1 MKKSLFALSMAVVFS
16 LAVFGCNQKE
26 ETPEETTAVDIV
38 SSASPMNAALAA
50 GGKAVSKDDPAWI
63 NAKTLSLSPHAGGVK
78 VDIGFVLGSSRDGMD
93 EASIDYVPAYR
104 AYYLEHPARLVIE
117 LDDLSFWSY
126 ESALD
131 IPEDS
136 LFYGIFKQP
145 ESSTNGFSII
155 FQLREDADVR
165 VSDEK
170 NVLSLDFSVRPEQ
183 DETKYYYV
191 MADAQ
196 AEFSTSSIVSGD
208 LFPTLSNDMN
218 NIVLISHPYQTENE
232 AKANLKTLI
241 EKNDVLTENN
251 TFEIG
256 LEGNDLPSYGDQSKF
271 SLVYSQNVIR
281 RNGQPETLPVVM
293 PDGLY
298 LTSTADG
305 SLALFSKQESIPDSE
320 ETYDYLWVMDQNGRL
335 KLLYDMDFSNIDQ
348 AAFSP
353 DGRRV
358 AFLDKSGDDSL
369 LYVYDL
375 ITNEFYDLGEERMG
389 HMTSTFIWDTLGTAI
404 YAISGSDNSQQLR
417 KYDFV
422 VQDEDARLTSVEE
435 QEIGEGDLGFLNGEL
450 YFTNITEDNEE
461 IVFKIKPEGGL
472 HTEFARGSSFRISPD
487 GQYMAI
493 IRGAASMHSEDAKSS
508 DEEDG
513 GEDESNNAILLLLN
527 MQTGEEMMVEE
538 SAYIVTYEWAPD
550 GKLYYA
556 KSISD
561 DFSSEY
567 SFMLRYYDPS
577 LAQSFDVAE
586 MAPSDFATTPNPNV
600 LYINMIGKDDETPIR
615 ATYKFT
621 LS

>member
-1 MKKSLFALSMAVVFS
+1 MIKKLFAFSMALFLS
-16 LAVFGCNQKE
+16 LAVFGCGQKNE
-26 ETPEETTAVDIV
+26 KTATPSGEVDLV
-38 SSASPMNAALAA
+38 SSASPMNDALAT
-50 GGKAVSKDDPAWI
+50 GGKTANEDDPAWV
-63 NAKTLSLSPHAGGVK
+63 NAKTLTLMPRDNGVK
-78 VDIGFVLGSSRDGMD
+78 VDISFVLGSSRDGMD

-104 AYYLEHPARLVIE
+104 AYYLEHPARLIIE

-126 ESALD
+126 ESSLD

-136 LFYGIFKQP
+136 LLYGIFKQP
-145 ESSTNGFSII
+145 ESTTNGFSIV
-155 FQLREDADVR
+155 FQLREDMDVS

-170 NVLSLDFSVRPEQ
+170 NVLSLDFTVRPEQ

-191 MADAQ
+191 MADART
-196 AEFSTSSIVSGD
+196 EFSTSSIVAGD

-218 NIVLISHPYQTENE
+218 NIVLISRPYKTENE
-232 AKANLKTLI
+232 AKANLKSLI
-241 EKNDVLTENN
+241 EKNDVLNENN

-271 SLVYSQNVIR
+271 SLVYSQDIIR

-298 LTSTADG
+298 LNSTADG
-305 SLALFSKQESIPDSE
+305 SLALFSKQESIPDSD
-320 ETYDYLWVMDQNGRL
+320 ETYDYLWVMDQNGKL

-389 HMTSTFIWDTLGTAI
+389 NMTSTFIWDTLGTAI
-404 YAISGSDNSQQLR
+404 YAISGSDDSQQLR

-422 VQDEDARLTSVEE
+422 IQDEDARLTSVEE

-450 YFTNITEDNEE
+450 YFTNITEDNKEF
-461 IVFKIKPEGGL
+461 VFKIKPEGGL
-472 HTEFARGSSFRISPD
+472 HTEFAPGSSFRLAQD

-493 IRGAASMHSEDAKSS
+493 IRNPSHASEDEASS
-508 DEEDG
+508 EEEHD
-513 GEDESNNAILLLLN
+513 GEDESNNSLLLLLN
-527 MQTGEEMMVEE
+527 MQTGEEMVVEE
-538 SAYIVTYEWAPD
+538 SAYVVTYEWAPD

-567 SFMLRYYDPS
+567 SFMLRYFDPVS
-577 LAQSFDVAE
+577 GQSFDVAE

-600 LYINMIGKDDETPIR
+600 IYINMIGKDDQTPIR